1 MPIEFS
7 DIKGIILQDR
17 IPQKQ
22 TINVEYCAEAFIHH
36 CAECISK
43 KENHVLDTTLF
54 LLQGKAQP
62 HTVQVEI
69 SASVQVNGT
78 SAEKIP
84 CNTDLCNFW
93 AFPMLKHELQGL
105 IFKSD
110 GQVTQTP
117 LQMNEKHQ
125 KMGLLH
131 APEVG
136 RKLQKCIPCEGS
148 YLKKETMPNPQNT
161 SDTEQSRWSRS
172 IPNTIHDLILFLF
185 SLLK

>member
-1 MPIEFS
+1 M
-7 DIKGIILQDR
+7 
-17 IPQKQ
+17 
-22 TINVEYCAEAFIHH
+22 NVEYCTETFIHR

-62 HTVQVEI
+62 HTVQEEI

-78 SAEKIP
+78 TAEKIS
-84 CNTDLCNFW
+84 CNSDLTLCDFW

-110 GQVTQTP
+110 RQVTQTP

-131 APEVG
+131 VPEVG
-136 RKLQKCIPCEGS
+136 GKLQKCIPCEES
-148 YLKKETMPNPQNT
+148 YLKKETMPNPQNA
-161 SDTEQSRWSRS
+161 SDTEQSRWSHS
-172 IPNTIHDLILFLF
+172 IPNTIHNLTF
-185 SLLK
+185 